1 MYVIL
6 WESVLI
12 INRVTTCTI
21 DLICLMKF
29 VCPLYKSND
38 YKVNW
43 LYCNCQWI
51 AFKTNGM
58 HFVLY
63 PKQGNKIKDVV
74 LKGYIFSLAV
84 HLYQNISWVPLPGG
98 EGVGKSYCMFHLLQK
113 PYPYKVSPIGF
124 SQEIKSRHPQ
134 AMPVKAPWYQLR
146 GVCRGKSSSFICP

>member
-1 MYVIL
+1 
-6 WESVLI
+6 
-12 INRVTTCTI
+12 
-21 DLICLMKF
+21 MKF

-38 YKVNW
+38 YKVNL

-98 EGVGKSYCMFHLLQK
+98 GEGGEEPLYVPFVAKTLSL
-113 PYPYKVSPIGF
+113 
-124 SQEIKSRHPQ
+124 
-134 AMPVKAPWYQLR
+134 
-146 GVCRGKSSSFICP
+146 